1 MRKNNQTISHLYYT
15 IDILN
20 KKDLQGLFSTGIF
33 KNHSTGIIS
42 FQKVNKQVG
51 MR

>member
-1 MRKNNQTISHLYYT
+1 MRKNNQTVSHLYYT
-15 IDILN
+15 IALN
-20 KKDLQGLFSTGIF
+20 KKGLQGLFSTGIF